1 MIAQSIIDEV
11 RLLLAEGELSQ
22 RKIAARLGISRG
34 TVYAIA
40 SGRRRDR
47 RRPADA
53 GGGTGH
59 CDSSGPPQR
68 CPGCGGLVYMPCRL
82 CRLRAAAGRLGRSSL
97 QRLGPPDEPLGLD
110 LKDTHHLRY
119 EQISR
124 RGRRRDESSSPPGET
139 AEAFAP
145 DDEPCELDP
154 EMVLDAFE
162 IDEQPLLEDSI

>member
-1 MIAQSIIDEV
+1 MIAQKTVDEV

-47 RRPADA
+47 RTAGDA
-53 GGGTGH
+53 GGGRDGH
-59 CDSSGPPQR
+59 GDSSGPPQR

-82 CRLRAAAGRLGRSSL
+82 CRRRAAGNGRSSL
-97 QRLGPPDEPLGLD
+97 QHLATPDEPLGLN
-110 LKDTHHLRY
+110 LNDTHRRRY
-119 EQISR
+119 EQLLR
-124 RGRRRDESSSPPGET
+124 RGRRSGESANPPGET

-154 EMVLDAFE
+154 ETVLEAFE
-162 IDEQPLLEDSI
+162 IDEEPLLEDSI